1 MTTKVGS
8 GMTTGVVKT
17 SDKASIVSSS
27 TSSSNANKVIQ
38 CDSTGKIPAI
48 YIPSTSTN
56 TPMFSVQLSADQAA
70 SGLTKIQ
77 FNTEVIDTDNAFDN
91 SSNYRFTV
99 PSGKAG
105 KYFISF
111 DIHVAN
117 SATDAASMDAY
128 LYKNGAAYKQVNQHV
143 PANGIKR
150 AHLNLV
156 CIEDSSEGD
165 YYEVYAGV
173 NGTNPIV
180 EGGTATFGSSFMGY
194 KLLT

>member
-70 SGLTKIQ
+70 SGSTKIQ
-77 FNTEVIDTDNAFDN
+77 FDTELIDTDNAFDN

-117 SATDAASMDAY
+117 SATDATSMNAY
-128 LYKNGAAYKQVNQHV
+128 LYKNGSLYKQVNFHGST
-143 PANGIKR
+143 NSILR
-150 AHLNLV
+150 SHLNLV
-156 CIEDSSEGD
+156 CLDDASVGD
-165 YYEVYAGV
+165 YYEVFVALG
-173 NGTNPIV
+173 GTNPII
-180 EGGTATFGSSFMGY
+180 EGGTGTFGSSFMGY